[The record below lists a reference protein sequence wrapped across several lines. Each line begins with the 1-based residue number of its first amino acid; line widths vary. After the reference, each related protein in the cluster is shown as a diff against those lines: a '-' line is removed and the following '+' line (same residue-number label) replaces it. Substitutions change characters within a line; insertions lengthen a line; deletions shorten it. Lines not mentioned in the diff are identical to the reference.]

1 MKARKE
7 MKQLAIA
14 VLVALSMVSCQKVL
28 ENEADVK
35 LAENERE
42 IQSYI
47 SGSNMTFQKSGTGLY
62 YNYLTKNP
70 TGVQAKI
77 GDEVSIYYSL
87 YKMSGVRFD
96 STERAKNVPFSYIFG
111 VQALIPGMD
120 EAVLMMHT
128 GERTML
134 LMNHYLA
141 FGSQSDDILPAY
153 SAVRADL
160 ELVKVRNEEQQIEDY
175 ITDKKLTLTEKT
187 ASGLRF
193 FQTLTTTNAQV
204 KTGDIVL
211 VRYTGKLLSGKQ
223 FDTGDIQVRV
233 GAGSVIKGFDEGVSK
248 MKIGEKAT
256 LIFPSSLGYGTQG
269 SGTAIRPY
277 APLLFEVEIVK

>member
-1 MKARKE
+1 
-7 MKQLAIA
+7 MKQLLIAILA
-14 VLVALSMVSCQKVL
+14 GLSMVSCQKVL
-28 ENEADVK
+28 ENEAEVK
-35 LAENERE
+35 YAENERE

-47 SGSNMTFQKSGTGLY
+47 SGSNMTYQKSGTGLY
-62 YNYLTKNP
+62 YNYLTTNP
-70 TGVQAKI
+70 SGIQAKI
-77 GDEVSIYYSL
+77 GDEVSIHYAL

-96 STERAKNVPFSYIFG
+96 STERLKNTPFSYIFG
-111 VQALIPGMD
+111 VQPLIPGMD
-120 EAVLMMHT
+120 EAILMMRT

-134 LMNHYLA
+134 LMNHFLA

-153 SAVRADL
+153 SAVRADV
-160 ELVKVRNEEQQIEDY
+160 ELVKVRNEDQQIEDY

-187 ASGLRF
+187 SSGLRF
-193 FQTLTTTNAQV
+193 IQKTTTNNAQV
-204 KTGDIVL
+204 KSGDIVL
-211 VRYTGKLLSGKQ
+211 VRYTGKLLSDKQ

-233 GAGSVIKGFDEGVSK
+233 GSGSVIKGFDEGVSK

-269 SGTAIRPY
+269 SGTTIRPY

>member
-1 MKARKE
+1 

-14 VLVALSMVSCQKVL
+14 VLAAFSLVSCQKVL
-28 ENEADVK
+28 ENEGEVK
-35 LAENERE
+35 YAENERE

-70 TGVQAKI
+70 AGVQAKI

-96 STERAKNVPFSYIFG
+96 STERSKNKPFAYIFG
-111 VQALIPGMD
+111 VQPLIPGMD
-120 EAVLMMHT
+120 EAVLMMRT

-160 ELVKVRNEEQQIEDY
+160 ELVKVRNEDQQIEDY
-175 ITDKKLTLTEKT
+175 ITDKKLTVTEKT

-193 FQTLTTTNAQV
+193 FQTLTTTNAPV
-204 KTGDIVL
+204 KAGDIVL

-223 FDTGDIQVRV
+223 FDTGDINVRV

-269 SGTAIRPY
+269 SGTTIRPY
-277 APLLFEVEIVK
+277 APLLFEIEIVK

>member
-1 MKARKE
+1 
-7 MKQLAIA
+7 MKQLLIA
-14 VLVALSMVSCQKVL
+14 VLAGLSMVSCQKVL
-28 ENEADVK
+28 ENEAEVK
-35 LAENERE
+35 YAENERE

-70 TGVQAKI
+70 SGIQAKI
-77 GDEVSIYYSL
+77 GDEVSIHYAL

-96 STERAKNVPFSYIFG
+96 STERLKNTPFSYIFG
-111 VQALIPGMD
+111 VQPLIPGMD
-120 EAVLMMHT
+120 EAILMMRS
-128 GERTML
+128 GERAIL

-153 SAVRADL
+153 SAVRADV
-160 ELVKVRNEEQQIEDY
+160 ELLKVRNEDQQIADY

-193 FQTLTTTNAQV
+193 IRTSTSTEAQV
-204 KTGDIVL
+204 MSGEVVNVK
-211 VRYTGKLLSGKQ
+211 YTGKLLTDKQ
-223 FDTGDIQVRV
+223 FDTGQIQVRV
-233 GAGSVIKGFDEGVSK
+233 GSGGVIKGFDEGISK
-248 MKIGEKAT
+248 LRYNEKAT

-269 SGTAIRPY
+269 SGSTIRPY
-277 APLLFEVEIVK
+277 APLLFEVEVVKK